1 MSEQKD
7 ILVQVDHLKKYF
19 GVKGLKG
26 PGVQAVEDVSLFI
39 RRGETLGLVGESGC
53 GKTTLGRTILQLHEP
68 TSGRIVYDG
77 QTIFEG
83 KDPWQRKS
91 VPVREKDGSTTK
103 REELVQV
110 KVPRPKQVNMLPYRR
125 KMQIIF
131 QDPSASLDP
140 RMTVGEIIGE
150 ALDIHKLCASK
161 AERTERIKELLGQV
175 GLNTEHANRYP
186 HEFSGGQQQRVG
198 IARALAVK
206 PEFIVCDE
214 PISAL
219 DVSIQS
225 QVVNMLEDMQ
235 QEMGLT
241 YLFIAH
247 DLSVVRHISNRIG
260 VMYLGTMV
268 ELAESYELNR
278 NPMHPYTKTLLS
290 AVPVPDPEV
299 SRSRQR
305 IVLEGDIPSP
315 MNPPTGCRFHTRC
328 PYATEKCREAVP
340 EFKEYAPLTP
350 ADGTRPNGRAHIL

>member
-1 MSEQKD
+1 MADNDVLLE
-7 ILVQVDHLKKYF
+7 VQHLRKYF
-19 GVKGLKG
+19 PVKGMKG

-39 RRGETLGLVGESGC
+39 KRGETLGLVGESGC
-53 GKTTLGRTILQLHEP
+53 GKTTLGRTIIRLHEP

-77 QTIFEG
+77 QTIYEG
-83 KDPWQRKS
+83 
-91 VPVREKDGSTTK
+91 DGQKHSA
-103 REELVQV
+103 V
-110 KVPRPKQVNMLPYRR
+110 KMLPYRR

-150 ALDIHKLCASK
+150 ALDIHKLWSTK
-161 AERTERIKELLGQV
+161 AERTDRIKELLGMV

-198 IARALAVK
+198 IARALAVH

-235 QEMGLT
+235 EELGLT

-260 VMYLGTMV
+260 VMYLGCVV
-268 ELAESYELNR
+268 ELSTSYELNK
-278 NPMHPYTKTLLS
+278 NPIHPYTKTLIS
-290 AVPVPDPEV
+290 AVPVPDPQL

-315 MNPPTGCRFHTRC
+315 MNPPSGCRFHTRC
-328 PYATEKCREAVP
+328 PMAKPQCKESMPQLREVAEGHWV
-340 EFKEYAPLTP
+340 ACHLV
-350 ADGTRPNGRAHIL
+350 

>member
-1 MSEQKD
+1 MSSNDRNLLEVTK
-7 ILVQVDHLKKYF
+7 LRKYF
-19 GVKGLKG
+19 PVKGLKG
-26 PGVQAVEDVSLFI
+26 AGVQAVQDVSFFI
-39 RRGETLGLVGESGC
+39 KKGETLGLVGESGC
-53 GKTTLGRTILQLHEP
+53 GKTTLGRTVLRLHEP
-68 TSGRIVYDG
+68 TGGKIVYDG
-77 QTIFEG
+77 SILYDNPLGEDG
-83 KDPWQRKS
+83 KPTGKAS
-91 VPVREKDGSTTK
+91 S
-103 REELVQV
+103 
-110 KVPRPKQVNMLPYRR
+110 VNMLPYRR
-125 KMQIIF
+125 RMQIIF

-150 ALDIHKLCASK
+150 AIDIHKLASSK
-161 AERTERIKELLGQV
+161 QDRADRIRELLGRV

-235 QEMGLT
+235 DELGLT

-260 VMYLGTMV
+260 VMYLGSLV
-268 ELAESYELNR
+268 ELGESYELNR
-278 NPMHPYTKTLLS
+278 HPIHPYTRTLLS
-290 AVPVPDPEV
+290 AVPVPDPQL
-299 SRSRQR
+299 SRMRQR

-315 MNPPTGCRFHTRC
+315 MNPPSGCRFHTRC
-328 PYATEKCREAVP
+328 PYAMEQCRQLEP
-340 EFKEYAPLTP
+340 QFKEYEPEHWVACHLLE
-350 ADGTRPNGRAHIL
+350 RP

>member
-1 MSEQKD
+1 MPKGDKYIALTNYLRNTNREIIKLSFKEIEQIIGEKLSKSAYNYPEFWSNTTSHSIAFGWFNAGYKKKLVD
-7 ILVQVDHLKKYF
+7 IGNEYV
-19 GVKGLKG
+19 
-26 PGVQAVEDVSLFI
+26 
-39 RRGETLGLVGESGC
+39 
-53 GKTTLGRTILQLHEP
+53 
-68 TSGRIVYDG
+68 
-77 QTIFEG
+77 IF
-83 KDPWQRKS
+83 
-91 VPVREKDGSTTK
+91 EKDGKKKTA
-103 REELVQV
+103 V
-110 KVPRPKQVNMLPYRR
+110 KMLPYRR

-150 ALDIHKLCASK
+150 ALDIHKLCPDK
-161 AERTERIKELLGQV
+161 AARKDRIRELLEMV

-198 IARALAVK
+198 IARALAVN

-235 QEMGLT
+235 EELGLT

-268 ELAESYELNR
+268 ELSTSYELNK
-278 NPMHPYTKTLLS
+278 NPLHPYTKTLIS
-290 AVPVPDPEV
+290 AVPVPDPEK
-299 SRSRQR
+299 SKTRQR

-315 MNPPTGCRFHTRC
+315 INPPSGCRFHTRC
-328 PYATEKCREAVP
+328 PYATARCKEEVP
-340 EFKEYAPLTP
+340 EFRELAPNHW
-350 ADGTRPNGRAHIL
+350 AACHIL